1 MDLILFGIYLFF
13 ALFNAGNMTT
23 LQIQH
28 YGIYSFVGKDN
39 FKDYMNANNKSAAL
53 PSILPAMLLLF
64 VNFVLLFI
72 RPIFMSE
79 TEVILSFSLNI
90 IAFVSTVIWQRKIQ
104 GEMAITGYDENKINL
119 LLSTNWIRVIA
130 FLTQSILAVS
140 ITVIALKK

>member
-39 FKDYMNANNKSAAL
+39 FKDYMNANNKSATL

>member
-39 FKDYMNANNKSAAL
+39 FKDYMNANNKSATL

-64 VNFVLLFI
+64 VNLVLLFI

-79 TEVILSFSLNI
+79 TEVILSLSLNI

>member
-1 MDLILFGIYLFF
+1 MDLIFFGIYLFL

-39 FKDYMNANNKSAAL
+39 FKDYMNANNKAAML
-53 PSILPAMLLLF
+53 PSILPAILLLF

-72 RPIFMSE
+72 RPIFMSGA
-79 TEVILSFSLNI
+79 EVILSLSLNI
-90 IAFVSTVIWQRKIQ
+90 IAFVSTLIWQRKIQ

-130 FLTQSILAVS
+130 FLTQAILAVS
-140 ITVIALKK
+140 VMVIALKK

>member
-39 FKDYMNANNKSAAL
+39 FKDYMNANNKSATL

-79 TEVILSFSLNI
+79 TEVILSLSLNI

>member
-1 MDLILFGIYLFF
+1 
-13 ALFNAGNMTT
+13 
-23 LQIQH
+23 
-28 YGIYSFVGKDN
+28 
-39 FKDYMNANNKSAAL
+39 MNANNKAAAI
-53 PSILPAMLLLF
+53 PSILPAILLLF
-64 VNFVLLFI
+64 INFVLLFI

>member
-1 MDLILFGIYLFF
+1 MELILFGIYLFL

-28 YGIYSFVGKDN
+28 YGIYSFVGRDN
-39 FKDYMNANNKSAAL
+39 FKDYMNANNKSATL

-64 VNFVLLFI
+64 VNVVLLFI

-79 TEVILSFSLNI
+79 TEVILSLSLNVV
-90 IAFVSTVIWQRKIQ
+90 ALVSTLKWQRKIQ

-130 FLTQSILAVS
+130 FLTQAVLAVS

>member
-39 FKDYMNANNKSAAL
+39 FKDYMNANNKSATL

-79 TEVILSFSLNI
+79 TEVILSLALNI

-140 ITVIALKK
+140 ITLIALKK